1 MEKYKKLLIS
11 MSLISTIAIPTISM
25 SCTNQEKKSNKDK
38 FIDAYTNV
46 IEKATRKTIA
56 SFQADAEASAKNEQ
70 LIANTRMSLK
80 LQMENALIDVEA
92 NHDFTN
98 ELAQLKGLENSD
110 YSVLDE
116 RFIQKLTELLLTI
129 NDNSKPK
136 NDK

>member
-1 MEKYKKLLIS
+1 MKKYKKLLIS

-25 SCTNQEKKSNKDK
+25 SCTNEEKKSNKDK

-46 IEKATRKTIA
+46 IEKATRKTFA
-56 SFQADAEASAKNEQ
+56 SFEADAEASAKNEQ
-70 LIANTRMSLK
+70 LIANTRMSLR

-92 NHDFTN
+92 NHEFTK

-129 NDNSKPK
+129 NDNSKSK
-136 NDK
+136 NNK